1 MGLDGFSMANL
12 GLYNRLTSAQM
23 SNEAENLA
31 AQGTENQIKDI
42 DAASKRKGIERK
54 ETDFSET
61 GGQAFVGGDTGE
73 DDREEDILPK
83 PEIELSDNEDDLEH
97 SPNRFEL
104 RINQE
109 LNIVELYD
117 KYLPTTLQR
126 LSAKDMMQILK
137 KFDDPAGIMV
147 NKKA

>member
-12 GLYNRLTSAQM
+12 GLYHRLTSAQM
-23 SNEAENLA
+23 SNESESLA
-31 AQGTENQIKDI
+31 LQGAENQIKDI

-54 ETDFSET
+54 EMDFTET

-73 DDREEDILPK
+73 DEGETALHEPEIEFSDDEEDI
-83 PEIELSDNEDDLEH
+83 EH

-109 LNIVELYD
+109 LNVVELYD
-117 KYLPTTLQR
+117 SYLETTIQR
-126 LSAKDMMQILK
+126 LSAKDLLHMIK
-137 KFDDPAGIMV
+137 KFDNPAGVIV